1 MNVLNLEHISKTYG
15 EKVIFDDIS
24 FGIHQG
30 DKIGI
35 IGINGTGKTTF
46 LRILA
51 GFEETDEGQVV
62 MQNGLRIT
70 YLPQHP
76 EFPEGATILS
86 YVTQGQKEQ
95 SWNPETE
102 AHMVL
107 NKLGIEDHEE
117 EIAHLSGG
125 QKKRVALAAVL
136 VNPADVL
143 ILDEPTNHLDNEM
156 ASWLEDYLNRFKG
169 VVIMVTHD
177 RYFLDR
183 VTNKILEI
191 SHGKI
196 YTYEAKY
203 SDFLEMKAQREEM
216 EMASERKK
224 QSILRMEVEWAKRG
238 CRARSTKQRARL
250 DRLEAMKNSTAPVR
264 DKNVEIDSVETRM
277 GKKTIELENITKAYD
292 GITYIRDFSYIFLR
306 DDRIGI
312 IGRNGCGKTTLLRLI
327 AGDIEMSN
335 LDSDETCGI
344 TMSGKQNIGFLRQI
358 NFTDGDVPV
367 KEELE
372 KAFSEVFACEARK
385 KEIEKLLA
393 ETEDHKKLL
402 AEYDF
407 LERRIESLHGY
418 SWKKDM
424 ETMFQKFGFALEDL
438 EKPIGE
444 FSGGQQTKIALIQ
457 LLLQRPDILL
467 LDEPTNHLDIAAVE
481 WLENYLKSYEN
492 AVIIV
497 SHDRMFLDRVID
509 VTYEIEYGDIKR
521 YPGNYSAFVKQKEEA
536 QIKQEKDYEAQQ
548 KEIERLT
555 AWIEK
560 WKNTPTKVAATRS
573 KRMAIEHMV
582 KIEKPRRFDTR
593 TFHALFHPVRESYTD
608 VLTMKKLKIGYD
620 TVLSEVS
627 AVIKKAERIVIIGEN
642 GKGKST
648 LLKTVVGEINPLGG
662 SYQFG
667 NRVDFAYFDQH
678 KAVNQKFDPEQTV
691 LDYFWSLYPNLLR
704 NDVRSALGA
713 FLFSGEDVEKKMG
726 QLSGGEKVRLELCRI
741 FYTKPNF
748 LILDEPT
755 NHMDLAGKEALEK
768 MLTSY
773 EGTVLFVSH
782 DRYFINQ
789 VATGILEFGESDVQF
804 YEMNYAQYLE
814 EIKRQTPGRETGNA
828 GGAVRKP
835 ADVPTLDDVFDKKK
849 YYNPG
854 KILSRLKRQLE
865 KYEEQLAESE
875 SRMSE
880 LQLEMMDPELS
891 ADYERLMEL
900 QTKIDEENQTQESL
914 LERMMETELELE
926 EMETQDE

>member
-1 MNVLNLEHISKTYG
+1 MADEKIIFSMVGVSKTFTNQKRVLNNIYLSFFYG
-15 EKVIFDDIS
+15 A
-24 FGIHQG
+24 
-30 DKIGI
+30 KIGI
-35 IGINGTGKTTF
+35 IGLNGSGKST
-46 LRILA
+46 LMKIIA
-51 GFEETDEGQVV
+51 GLDKNFDGEVVFSPGYTVGYLEQEPKLDDTKTVREIVEEGCA
-62 MQNGLRIT
+62 
-70 YLPQHP
+70 
-76 EFPEGATILS
+76 ATVALL
-86 YVTQGQKEQ
+86 KEY
-95 SWNPETE
+95 
-102 AHMVL
+102 
-107 NKLGIEDHEE
+107 E
-117 EIAHLSGG
+117 EINMKMCEPMDDDAMAKLIDRQGELYEKIDQCNGWELDSVLERAMDALRCPDPDESVKHLSGG
-125 QKKRVALAAVL
+125 ERRRVAL
-136 VNPADVL
+136 
-143 ILDEPTNHLDNEM
+143 
-156 ASWLEDYLNRFKG
+156 
-169 VVIMVTHD
+169 
-177 RYFLDR
+177 
-183 VTNKILEI
+183 
-191 SHGKI
+191 
-196 YTYEAKY
+196 
-203 SDFLEMKAQREEM
+203 
-216 EMASERKK
+216 
-224 QSILRMEVEWAKRG
+224 
-238 CRARSTKQRARL
+238 CR
-250 DRLEAMKNSTAPVR
+250 
-264 DKNVEIDSVETRM
+264 
-277 GKKTIELENITKAYD
+277 
-292 GITYIRDFSYIFLR
+292 
-306 DDRIGI
+306 
-312 IGRNGCGKTTLLRLI
+312 
-327 AGDIEMSN
+327 
-335 LDSDETCGI
+335 
-344 TMSGKQNIGFLRQI
+344 
-358 NFTDGDVPV
+358 
-367 KEELE
+367 
-372 KAFSEVFACEARK
+372 
-385 KEIEKLLA
+385 
-393 ETEDHKKLL
+393 
-402 AEYDF
+402 
-407 LERRIESLHGY
+407 
-418 SWKKDM
+418 
-424 ETMFQKFGFALEDL
+424 
-438 EKPIGE
+438 
-444 FSGGQQTKIALIQ
+444 
-457 LLLQRPDILL
+457 LLLQQPDVLL

-536 QIKQEKDYEAQQ
+536 KIKQEKDYEAQQ